1 MLAACAGV
9 ALSGCAT
16 RAADPVPAATQPAPA
31 GDAATDGPAGA
42 NQAVIE
48 VDPNVVSYDD
58 YADPLEPLNRAM
70 FKFNDVVGRYVLI
83 PVGKG
88 YAKVVPDVVDR
99 RVESFFDNVE
109 HPVFAVN
116 QALQADFKPA
126 GTNLLRFGINTTIG
140 LLGLF
145 DPATAVFGLERE
157 PSDFAETLAHYD
169 VGYGAYLVLPFFGP
183 SDTRN
188 GIARGVDV
196 LFNPIP
202 WVTDSPDGFWIMS
215 FGWFEDFAQNAETYE
230 KLLERPEDPYIFLR
244 NLHLQGIQR
253 DAAYRD

>member
-1 MLAACAGV
+1 MQ
-9 ALSGCAT
+9 
-16 RAADPVPAATQPAPA
+16 AADPVPAAGQPVPVDA
-31 GDAATDGPAGA
+31 AATDEPASTE
-42 NQAVIE
+42 QAVIE
-48 VDPNVVSYDD
+48 VDPNVVSYED
-58 YADPLEPLNRAM
+58 YADPLEPFNRAM

-83 PVGKG
+83 PAGKG

-99 RVESFFDNVE
+99 RVASFFDNVE
-109 HPVFAVN
+109 HPVYAIN

-145 DPATAVFGLERE
+145 DPAEAVFGLERE

-169 VGYGAYLVLPFFGP
+169 FGYGNYIVLPFFGP

-188 GIARGVDV
+188 GIARGVDF

-202 WVTDSPDGFWIMS
+202 WVTESPDGFLILS
-215 FGWFEDFAQNAETYE
+215 YGWFQDFAQSAETYE
-230 KLLERPEDPYIFLR
+230 KLLERPEDPYTFLR